1 MGVGPEEVSKQRKQE
16 QGFELGWEVGLG
28 LQLERVVELSLDFAQ
43 ERHHSSNL
51 WRLKRFDLVRG
62 VDHETELDLLMV
74 LCQRLHYCS
83 LAAAKFLL
91 SRRWNPDLARAHEQG
106 AHFHLRW
113 R

>member
-1 MGVGPEEVSKQRKQE
+1 MGVGLEEVSKQRKPE
-16 QGFELGWEVGLG
+16 QGLELGWEVELE
-28 LQLERVVELSLDFAQ
+28 LQLGWAVELSLEFAQ
-43 ERHHSSNL
+43 EHHSSNL

-83 LAAAKFLL
+83 LVAAKLLL
-91 SRRWNPDLARAHEQG
+91 SRRLNPDLARAHEQG
-106 AHFHLRW
+106 AYFHLRW